1 MRQAFSPVLQLNMA
15 LGESPLWSVSEQ
27 VLYFVDILRCHIHR
41 YDPATGVLSTL
52 TLPEEVGCIALVE
65 GGGFIAGL
73 RTGLWLLD
81 TEGKLT
87 KKLAS
92 NPEDHKSSR
101 FNDGGTDPAGRFIVG
116 TIDET
121 RERATAQ
128 LYRYDKNGLDCLASG
143 LLTSNGVAFSPDA
156 SKLYHAD
163 TPRYKLYRYD
173 YDARTGA
180 ATNRQVFVQ
189 FDASKDKGRPDGGA
203 VDSEGCYWSALYEG
217 GRVERY
223 APCGK
228 LLAEYPLPVQ
238 CPTMIAFGGADMKTL
253 YCTSARHGRPEDEL
267 RRHPFSGALFSM
279 RTDVAGLARL
289 LFNPNI

>member
-1 MRQAFSPVLQLNMA
+1 MQQAFSPVLQLDMA

-27 VLYFVDILRCHIHR
+27 VLYFVDIVRCHIHR
-41 YDPATGVLSTL
+41 YDPLTGALSIL
-52 TLPEEVGCIALVE
+52 TLPEEVGCIALAQ

-81 TEGKLT
+81 ASGKLI
-87 KKLAS
+87 KKLGN

-121 RERATAQ
+121 RQNASAC
-128 LYRYDKNGLDCLASG
+128 LYRYDRRGLSPLSTG
-143 LLTSNGVAFSPDA
+143 LLTSNGVAFSPDG
-156 SKLYHAD
+156 KTLYHAD
-163 TPRYKLYRYD
+163 TPRYKLYTYD

-180 ATNRQVFVQ
+180 ATNGQVFVH
-189 FDASKDKGRPDGGA
+189 FDVNKDKGRPDGGA
-203 VDSEGCYWSALYEG
+203 VDEQGCYWTALYEG
-217 GRVERY
+217 GRVQRY
-223 APCGK
+223 SPDGR
-228 LLAEYPLPVQ
+228 LLAEYRVPAQ

-253 YCTSARHGRPEDEL
+253 YCTSARHGRCEDEL
-267 RRHPFSGALFSM
+267 KRYPSSGALFSM
-279 RTDVAGLARL
+279 RTDVAGLPRP